1 MSDSEVTTPTF
12 TSSEKTVGRVKWFN
26 NKVGYGFLT
35 TCDDEN
41 KDVFVHH
48 SQLKVGSQ
56 QYKYLVEGEYVHFV
70 VSDSTGNDHKH
81 LATEVT
87 GINGGML
94 MCETRNAQQEQREKT
109 EGGRQGGKRGKVVR
123 KVARVSSEPEE
134 EVDPRVNV
142 ENDSEV

>member
-1 MSDSEVTTPTF
+1 MSENEVTAPTF
-12 TSSEKTVGRVKWFN
+12 TSGEKTIGKVKWFN

-70 VSDSTGNDHKH
+70 VSDTTGNDHKH
-81 LATEVT
+81 LATDVT
-87 GINGGML
+87 GINGGKL
-94 MCETRNAQQEQREKT
+94 MCETRNAQQEQREKLD
-109 EGGRQGGKRGKVVR
+109 GGRKGGKRGKVIR
-123 KVARVSSEPEE
+123 KFNHGPPESAESDDTRV
-134 EVDPRVNV
+134 DV
-142 ENDSEV
+142 ENNAEV

>member
-1 MSDSEVTTPTF
+1 MSETEVTAPTF
-12 TSSEKTVGRVKWFN
+12 TSGEKTIGRVKWFN
-26 NKVGYGFLT
+26 NKTGYGFLT

-48 SQLKVGSQ
+48 SQLKVASQ

-81 LATEVT
+81 LATDVT
-87 GINGGML
+87 GINGGKL
-94 MCETRNAQQEQREKT
+94 MCETRNAQQEQREKL
-109 EGGRQGGKRGKVVR
+109 EGGRQGGRRGKVVR
-123 KVARVSSEPEE
+123 KINHVPEPEDGA
-134 EVDPRVNV
+134 DPRVDL